1 MPNYGY
7 DSSISNI
14 NGGAWATRLRNAIA
28 EWNGVSSGEGWFFW
42 YRYDNANANRTKAL
56 DLRGDS
62 RCTVVPGGCLALTYK
77 YGNPYN
83 RFDVVINVGSGHSF
97 YDGTQS
103 PTLPSNY
110 YDLRTIFRHEF
121 GHAAGICHSGV
132 SSAVM
137 RPAFSTGSDVVITAD
152 DRNALRYLYKPG
164 YTLTSPSGSCI
175 N

>member
-1 MPNYGY
+1 MLHTHNSITVSRIKLLFAYTILTVSLFVSSTIVSQVRAYTVDLKYNASVPNYGY

-42 YRYDNANANRTKAL
+42 YRYDNASANRTKAL

-83 RFDVVINVGSGHSF
+83 RFDVVINVGSGHSL

-103 PTLPSNY
+103 PTLPSTTT
-110 YDLRTIFRHEF
+110 R
-121 GHAAGICHSGV
+121 AA
-132 SSAVM
+132 
-137 RPAFSTGSDVVITAD
+137 
-152 DRNALRYLYKPG
+152 
-164 YTLTSPSGSCI
+164 
-175 N
+175 